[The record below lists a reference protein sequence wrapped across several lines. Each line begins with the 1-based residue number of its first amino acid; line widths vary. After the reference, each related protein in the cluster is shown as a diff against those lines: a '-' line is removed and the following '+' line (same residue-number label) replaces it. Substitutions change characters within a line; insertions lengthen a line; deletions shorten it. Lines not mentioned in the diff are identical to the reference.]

1 MDKFRQTGTQEVK
14 WTGIYVS
21 LPVAAIDQ
29 DKAVR
34 KSAVRQ
40 QDLVELVVHYLP
52 RHLQIKNMTKH
63 FVRLHFLSLAF

>member
-1 MDKFRQTGTQEVK
+1 MFRRTGTQEVK

-52 RHLQIKNMTKH
+52 RHLQIKNMTENIL
-63 FVRLHFLSLAF
+63 FTFIFSV

>member
-1 MDKFRQTGTQEVK
+1 MK

-34 KSAVRQ
+34 KSAVGQ

-52 RHLQIKNMTKH
+52 RHLQINKH
-63 FVRLHFLSLAF
+63 YKASCSPSFSQPSI